1 MKDQKVI
8 PLCIKRKSELLRNQT
23 YQDGSV
29 MPVDLGIRIIL
40 IVVENV
46 EDEDFQEENDFKS

>member
-1 MKDQKVI
+1 MRGQKVI
-8 PLCIKRKSELLRNQT
+8 PLCIIRKSELLRNQT

-29 MPVDLGIRIIL
+29 MSVDLGIRMIL
-40 IVVENV
+40 IIVENV

>member
-1 MKDQKVI
+1 MRDQKVI

-29 MPVDLGIRIIL
+29 MSVDLGIRMIL
-40 IVVENV
+40 IIVENV
-46 EDEDFQEENDFKS
+46 EDQDSQEENDIKS